1 MSFVGQLDSSLKKYE
16 NRNFAVKTLLS
27 ESFVPSF
34 AMHCAKFELNINF
47 DTGDFIEQLTLFVL
61 RYGIRRTFRWSAPR
75 PPKLEHSTQAKKMAC
90 ASAQL
95 VRSNCAPW
103 VVFEEQ
109 AKHLPLAAAVCL
121 LPAAFE
127 LAIYKVLV

>member
-61 RYGIRRTFRWSAPR
+61 RYGIRRTFGWSALLPTNW
-75 PPKLEHSTQAKKMAC
+75 STQLKPRKWPA
-90 ASAQL
+90 
-95 VRSNCAPW
+95 
-103 VVFEEQ
+103 
-109 AKHLPLAAAVCL
+109 LPHN
-121 LPAAFE
+121 
-127 LAIYKVLV
+127 